1 MSEAGTVEVTAR
13 TAASMREEGIERL
26 KVGLRRDLGPV
37 ICAALDDR
45 QVTEVVVNSDGT
57 IWIER
62 FGRGME
68 KADSTMSATQ
78 AMRVITT
85 TASLLK
91 NSGVVNASNPIVEGL
106 LPLDGSRFAG
116 SIPPISTNASFN
128 IRKKPTTIFSLEEYV
143 SSGAMT
149 AQQMASI
156 HQAVDDKK
164 NILVVGGTGSGKTT
178 LLNAILDAVAK
189 RTPLDRIVMIQDTD
203 EVQCKAPNVESFIS
217 TPEFDMTYLLRHT
230 MRRSPGRIV
239 VGEVRGPEAHVLV
252 KAWGTGHPGGAGT
265 VHADSAEDG
274 LPRIED
280 LIEEDPGKRA
290 RPWSLAK
297 AINVLV
303 YIEKETSGQR
313 RRLVKKVLKVAGYD
327 RVQSK
332 YLFESM

>member
-1 MSEAGTVEVTAR
+1 MEMAVRS
-13 TAASMREEGIERL
+13 AASMREEGSERL
-26 KVGLRRDLGPV
+26 KAQLRRDLGPA
-37 ICAALDDR
+37 ICSALDQR
-45 QVTEVVVNSDGT
+45 TTTEVVVNSDSS
-57 IWIER
+57 IWVER

-68 KADSTMSATQ
+68 REEATITPEQ
-78 AMRVITT
+78 AMRVMTT
-85 TASLLK
+85 TAALLK
-91 NSGVVNASNPIVEGL
+91 VVVNPQQPIVEGL

-116 SIPPISTNASFN
+116 SVPPISTNASFN
-128 IRKKPTTIFSLEEYV
+128 IRKKPTTIFTLEEYV
-143 SSGAMT
+143 ESGTMT
-149 AQQMASI
+149 EDQKRAI
-156 HQAVDDKK
+156 HQAIDEKL
-164 NILVVGGTGSGKTT
+164 NILVIGGTGSGKTT
-178 LLNAILDAVAK
+178 LLNAILDGVAK

-217 TPEFDMTYLLRHT
+217 TKDFDMTYLLRHT

-303 YIEKETSGQR
+303 YIEKETTGQR
-313 RRLVKKVLKVAGYD
+313 RRLVKKVLRVTGYD
-327 RVQSK
+327 RHHSK
-332 YLFESM
+332 YLFEAM